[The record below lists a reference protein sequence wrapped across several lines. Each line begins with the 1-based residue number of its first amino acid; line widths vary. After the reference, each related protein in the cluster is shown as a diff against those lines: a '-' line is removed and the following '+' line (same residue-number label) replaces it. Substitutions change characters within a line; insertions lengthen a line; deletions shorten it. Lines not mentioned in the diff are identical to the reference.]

1 MKLLQTQ
8 RIRKELKRP
17 EIGALPLRSSFQ
29 VNQPRTRMDSVLLSE
44 WRQNKGREEKLKMER
59 GVLKRNEEILR
70 DRLDTYEMKNGIS
83 IARIGQY
90 NRKI

>member
-1 MKLLQTQ
+1 
-8 RIRKELKRP
+8 
-17 EIGALPLRSSFQ
+17 
-29 VNQPRTRMDSVLLSE
+29 
-44 WRQNKGREEKLKMER
+44 MER